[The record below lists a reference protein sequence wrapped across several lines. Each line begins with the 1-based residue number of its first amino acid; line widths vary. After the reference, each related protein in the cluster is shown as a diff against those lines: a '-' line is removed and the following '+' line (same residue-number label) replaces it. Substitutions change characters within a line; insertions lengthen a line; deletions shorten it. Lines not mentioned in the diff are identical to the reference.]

1 CPVLL
6 RASTEMSEWIR
17 FFTAAGIPPGP
28 AAKYAVVFLDNRIQK
43 SMLMDLTKEYLKE
56 MGIGIMGDVI
66 AILKYAKTAHV
77 MYENEKPAITS
88 LSTDPDAKVEV
99 KRQTTPG
106 SRMLEHYMR
115 KEGIMESSS
124 SKVTVS
130 PSMAV
135 RLGAVP
141 TGGEYKNTEKK
152 TKKGSVGLADTAE
165 VVPIKRPRMV
175 KPEEEGKYI
184 VSMPKGSTPRTQKIL
199 EQKRQQQQGSVDEK
213 KSSVFAR
220 LGSGNSPTPTQST
233 SKQVRASS
241 SLAASSPSVFN
252 RLGGQRQRSLSDG
265 SDGGSVVEYQ
275 GVLKTLSSP
284 DAQTTTLKTST
295 AKLVKPTSVKVTLG
309 ALRKSAPSPA
319 VTLKSRTKSSTPGA
333 GSIGSP
339 PQSLMARLG
348 APVNKTKGAM
358 GTAVGTKQKVTVTI
372 GGAKRLNPGA
382 PKQTVMDR
390 LGVQKAEVST
400 TTHMDAVG
408 VKSKVLDRLGSS
420 DLAVSGKGT
429 TSAGTGKPAIKR
441 SMQVRLG
448 APAAATASSNLA
460 QETSTMKQTVTVT
473 LGGRPGSM
481 KNRLTLQTPQK
492 VAPSPRVGSRATPT
506 EGSRLLKRLGTS
518 PMASSIPTKKS
529 SVQDRLGVM
538 KAEVSSTTPS
548 VTVTLGGGALK
559 KMPTTAAAGGP
570 SKTNVFS
577 RLGS

>member
-1 CPVLL
+1 MS
-6 RASTEMSEWIR
+6 ANKEMSEWIR

-141 TGGEYKNTEKK
+141 TGGA
-152 TKKGSVGLADTAE
+152 KKGSVGLADTAE

-199 EQKRQQQQGSVDEK
+199 EQKRQQQQELPPQPQTPPQGVQGSADEK

-220 LGSGNSPTPTQST
+220 LGSGNVATPTQST
-233 SKQVRASS
+233 SKQ
-241 SLAASSPSVFN
+241 AASSPSVFN

-265 SDGGSVVEYQ
+265 SESGSVVEYQ

-284 DAQTTTLKTST
+284 DAQTATLKTST
-295 AKLVKPTSVKVTLG
+295 AKPVKPTSVKVTLG
-309 ALRKSAPSPA
+309 APGKSASSPA
-319 VTLKSRTKSSTPGA
+319 VNLKSRTKTNTPGA
-333 GSIGSP
+333 SSIGSP

-358 GTAVGTKQKVTVTI
+358 GAAVGAKQKVTVTI
-372 GGAKRLNPGA
+372 GGAKRLNPGT

-429 TSAGTGKPAIKR
+429 TSAGIGKPAIKR

-448 APAAATASSNLA
+448 APAMATARSSPA

-473 LGGRPGSM
+473 LGGRPGAM
-481 KNRLTLQTPQK
+481 KNRLMLQTPQK
-492 VAPSPRVGSRATPT
+492 VAPSSQVGSRAAPT

-570 SKTNVFS
+570 AKTNVFS

>member
-1 CPVLL
+1 MS
-6 RASTEMSEWIR
+6 ANKEMSEWIR

-28 AAKYAVVFLDNRIQK
+28 AAKYAMVFLDNRIQK

-88 LSTDPDAKVEV
+88 LSTDPDAKVAV

-141 TGGEYKNTEKK
+141 TGGA
-152 TKKGSVGLADTAE
+152 KKGAVGLADTAE

-199 EQKRQQQQGSVDEK
+199 EQKRQQQHEQLPQPQTPPQGIQGSVDEK

-233 SKQVRASS
+233 SKQ
-241 SLAASSPSVFN
+241 AASSPSVFN

-284 DAQTTTLKTST
+284 DAQTTMLKTST

-309 ALRKSAPSPA
+309 APRKSAPSPA

-333 GSIGSP
+333 SSIGSP

-372 GGAKRLNPGA
+372 GGAKRLNMGT

-448 APAAATASSNLA
+448 APAAATASSSLA

-492 VAPSPRVGSRATPT
+492 VAPSPRVGSGATPT